1 MVLRWANAVFL
12 WLYPFLVLSSY
23 RVAVWWMMYF
33 PIVFLFNVGEESG
46 ITQVPFSAGTSVLS
60 LLLFVLYDNCILVR
74 ALLVTHQNI
83 IN

>member
-1 MVLRWANAVFL
+1 
-12 WLYPFLVLSSY
+12 
-23 RVAVWWMMYF
+23 MMYF